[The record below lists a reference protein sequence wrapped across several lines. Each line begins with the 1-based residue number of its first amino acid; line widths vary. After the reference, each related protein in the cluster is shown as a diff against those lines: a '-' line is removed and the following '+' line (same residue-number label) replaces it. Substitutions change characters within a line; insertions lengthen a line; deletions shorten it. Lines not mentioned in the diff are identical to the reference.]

1 LQRAI
6 AFDQG
11 EQDMPA
17 DSGFVMRD
25 DEIQQSFTGFLSI
38 RFRAAL
44 PSFVDLSSF
53 SSRLQGEPVP

>member
-1 LQRAI
+1 
-6 AFDQG
+6 
-11 EQDMPA
+11 MPA